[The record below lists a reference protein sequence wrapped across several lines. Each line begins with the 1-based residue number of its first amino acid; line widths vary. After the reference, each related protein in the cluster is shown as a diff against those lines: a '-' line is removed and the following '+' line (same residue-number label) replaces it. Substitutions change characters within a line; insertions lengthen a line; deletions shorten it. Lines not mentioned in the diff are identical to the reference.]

1 MQSALLDVATDVLL
15 AAPNAATDALAWLV
29 VLTFLVGAGMEWAAR
44 TGRLDAGYVRTA
56 RGVVAGAWAM
66 FALFWLVLFPH
77 FAFAQKSYVEGILAI
92 VAVPACLYVAK
103 LLWEGR
109 DSLFVLSRAVAGMGL
124 VYLPFETIPSVSL
137 FGTAYPAPKAALIRT
152 VTVQTGVLIRLLGYD
167 PELVRGPELGY
178 LNAFQFTTAG
188 GHTLLFEIV
197 LACTG
202 LGSIAIFVG
211 LIGAVRAPLG
221 RKLRGLAIAVPVI
234 WSLNLVRTTF
244 IGVTFGNQYLQVF
257 VDEVLF
263 LFGSSD
269 PYMVSF
275 FLSDRVISQVL
286 AVVALVGVTYLVV
299 RELPELLTVIEDVLY
314 LVTNE
319 EYDLHGSLDLPEESA
334 RGPMRTDGSDSE

>member
-1 MQSALLDVATDVLL
+1 MQSAVDTALDALL
-15 AAPNAATDALAWLV
+15 AAPNAYTDAFAWLV
-29 VLTFLVGAGMEWAAR
+29 VLTFVAGAGIEWA
-44 TGRLDAGYVRTA
+44 VRTDRLQSSFDRAA
-56 RGVVAGAWAM
+56 RGVVAGAWGL
-66 FALFWLVLFPH
+66 FAAFWLVLFPH
-77 FAFAQKSYVEGILAI
+77 FAFGQKSYVEGLLALL
-92 VAVPACLYVAK
+92 AVPACLYVAK

-109 DSLFVLSRAVAGMGL
+109 DSLFVLSRAVAGMGM
-124 VYLPFETIPSVSL
+124 VYLPFETIPSISL
-137 FGTAYPAPKAALIRT
+137 FGATFPAPKEVLIRT
-152 VTVQTGVLIRLLGYD
+152 VTVQTGFLIRLLGYD

-178 LNAFQFTTAG
+178 WNAFQFTTAE

-202 LGSIAIFVG
+202 LGSMAIFVG
-211 LIGAVRAPLG
+211 LIAAVRAPVA
-221 RKLRGLAIAVPVI
+221 RKLRALAVSIPVI
-234 WSLNLVRTTF
+234 WGLNLVRTTF

-269 PYMVSF
+269 PHMVSF

-314 LVTNE
+314 LATNE
-319 EYDLHGSLDLPEESA
+319 EYDLRGSLDLPGDRPDSP
-334 RGPMRTDGSDSE
+334 GGSKSGRL